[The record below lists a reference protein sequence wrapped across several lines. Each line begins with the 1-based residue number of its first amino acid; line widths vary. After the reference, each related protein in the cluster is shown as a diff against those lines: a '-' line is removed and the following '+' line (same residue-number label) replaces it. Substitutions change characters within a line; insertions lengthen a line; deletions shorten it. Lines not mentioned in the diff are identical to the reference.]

1 MVPYFL
7 YLHRPQ
13 KFEYNAKQRKKLTTL
28 KTSKII
34 HCNFLNAFNY
44 LMKPVITFPQKFL
57 YQAIKQSK
65 QNDPTMI
72 KKHF

>member
-1 MVPYFL
+1 M
-7 YLHRPQ
+7 Q
-13 KFEYNAKQRKKLTTL
+13 NKEKKINNL

-44 LMKPVITFPQKFL
+44 LMEPVITFPQKFL

-65 QNDPTMI
+65 QNDPTMR
-72 KKHF
+72 KKHL